1 MFNLGKTL
9 GGGVAKWDV
18 PSDAR
23 GVYTFSFHSSE
34 ISLNVKFSI
43 QKHHFGLYTLNFC
56 QLYFDS
62 KFEGGHLA
70 TLYLKYGFLASKGT
84 IFQECKT
91 FIHIFY

>member
-1 MFNLGKTL
+1 M
-9 GGGVAKWDV
+9 AKWDV

-23 GVYTFSFHSSE
+23 GVYTFSFQSSK

-62 KFEGGHLA
+62 KFEGGHFA
-70 TLYLKYGFLASKGT
+70 TLYPKYGLLASKEQFFKMQD
-84 IFQECKT
+84 IYS
-91 FIHIFY
+91 HLH